1 VANVL
6 YFRLGRSARPGGE
19 PAAEVVEW
27 AAGGWQQKRDESAAP
42 ITLGLDELTAR
53 VGFVSVVPYIDPV
66 AMGTSNSP
74 HYMAFFK

>member
-1 VANVL
+1 MAHVV

-27 AAGGWQQKRDESAAP
+27 SSGGWRQKRDETAGPVTIALPELAAQ
-42 ITLGLDELTAR
+42 T
-53 VGFVSVVPYIDPV
+53 GFASVAPYIDPV
-66 AMGTSNSP
+66 AMGTSYSP